1 MDGVI
6 THTMPYHYLA
16 WQKVFKGSGIKVD
29 RFEIYS
35 REGQKGLDSV
45 LEIFAK
51 HGRPIS
57 PADAR
62 KLLIRKECLFK
73 KIAHKRFVP
82 GARAFIQKC
91 HRSGCRLALVTGTS
105 RHEVYKILPSRLIRC
120 FDIIVSGDD
129 VKHGKPHPEPF
140 RKALKALKIPRQKAV
155 VIENA
160 PFGISSAKQAGLTC
174 LALKTS
180 LPSSYLKGADR
191 IFDNYRSLE
200 RFLHDRL
207 PEV

>member
-6 THTMPYHYLA
+6 THTMPYHFLA
-16 WQKVFKGSGIKVD
+16 WKKVFQDSGVSVD

-35 REGQKGLDSV
+35 REGQKGLNSV
-45 LEIFAK
+45 LEIFSK
-51 HGRPIS
+51 HGLPIS
-57 PADAR
+57 QPGAR
-62 KLLIRKECLFK
+62 VLLSRKERLFK
-73 KIAHKRFVP
+73 KIARKRFVP
-82 GARAFIQKC
+82 GARTFIKKC
-91 HRSGCRLALVTGTS
+91 HRSGCQLALVTGTS

-120 FDIIVSGDD
+120 FDTVVSGDD

-140 RKALKALKIPRQKAV
+140 RKALKALKVPRNKAV

-160 PFGISSAKQAGLTC
+160 PFGITSAKQAGLTC

-180 LPSSYLKGADR
+180 LPSSYLKDADR

-207 PEV
+207 PEI